1 MADHLIAQLGRLGLT
16 LDKTGAT
23 LVLYPDSATGATV
36 PLKAASTASLSGRVA
51 VKLAAYPAAMP
62 EGGLLPFL
70 VVPAATDLSGVAF
83 DWQGVGYGQPVGEIV
98 VSDPMD
104 GFVTV
109 SAKLST
115 IAGPVTPTTG
125 GSAATYF
132 EKASHWSDGLVHHAT
147 NYLVTGHSNVRATSS
162 DWVHTWECKAD
173 TVTLVDS
180 RFFTKQ
186 RNRLYFKDLRLYGNS
201 RLGIGSRRRLP
212 RRLHP
217 RRAIGEA
224 AILTRARVFGRI
236 LMQMPEHCP

>member
-36 PLKAASTASLSGRVA
+36 PLKAASTASLSGKVA

-104 GFVTV
+104 GILYQ
-109 SAKLST
+109 AAQPPLLQGPPPLRDQPPGHRKPPPST
-115 IAGPVTPTTG
+115 PPP
-125 GSAATYF
+125 SSSSCDRRPF
-132 EKASHWSDGLVHHAT
+132 EAS
-147 NYLVTGHSNVRATSS
+147 
-162 DWVHTWECKAD
+162 KP
-173 TVTLVDS
+173 
-180 RFFTKQ
+180 RF
-186 RNRLYFKDLRLYGNS
+186 
-201 RLGIGSRRRLP
+201 
-212 RRLHP
+212 
-217 RRAIGEA
+217 
-224 AILTRARVFGRI
+224 
-236 LMQMPEHCP
+236 